1 MITPSQATFRWLAEV
16 WATTI
21 MTTLPEPESHLL
33 DHNCP
38 YSPHTTVLVAHSSD
52 DKIGC
57 GVIESTAG
65 EIVQLAKYP
74 NNTVKNVSGTLLVT
88 QTTNGPESEILCG
101 SWDCRVAVARRRPK
115 KIGTKEQLDLLREII
130 LMSLDLTKCGN
141 MYFECIHTR
150 NKTFFFPKSRILWL
164 LNYLIWTNV
173 EEITVVSDAL

>member
-1 MITPSQATFRWLAEV
+1 
-16 WATTI
+16 

-88 QTTNGPESEILCG
+88 QTTNGIAIKGQLAGECRCQCACTQMDLFLS
-101 SWDCRVAVARRRPK
+101 DCRLVRVCKRVVV
-115 KIGTKEQLDLLREII
+115 KEQL
-130 LMSLDLTKCGN
+130 CVC
-141 MYFECIHTR
+141 ECI
-150 NKTFFFPKSRILWL
+150 
-164 LNYLIWTNV
+164 
-173 EEITVVSDAL
+173 VVPPYERQH